1 MRSDPVNFYKIL
13 SLLSL
18 SICSVF
24 GVMIPTAVK
33 AKSVDFFSCEQD
45 RKEVFTTVIKSR
57 NSGRT
62 REIIRWE
69 SKSIPDPKAK
79 CWEVSARFQDLW
91 SKGNLN
97 YLKISTDRNRKA
109 IVYGLAT
116 KTSACDGTSKIF
128 EISGTSSKKVY
139 EELMKKLRAE
149 HSSPGIYQGSV
160 RKDEIIID
168 LKSLIEQQ

>member
-1 MRSDPVNFYKIL
+1 MQSDPVNFYKTL
-13 SLLSL
+13 LLLSL

-79 CWEVSARFQDLW
+79 CWAVSARFQDLW

-109 IVYGLAT
+109 IVCGLAT
-116 KTSACDGTSKIF
+116 KTSACDDSSKIF

-139 EELMKKLRAE
+139 EELMKKLRVE
-149 HSSPGIYQGSV
+149 SSSLGIYQGSV
-160 RKDEIIID
+160 RRDEIIID
-168 LKSLIEQQ
+168 LKSSIEQQ